1 MARLLLVRHAPT
13 HETGSKL
20 TGRLPG
26 VHLGEKGRAV
36 AGDSARRLA
45 GVKVWA
51 VYTSP
56 IERTLETAEII
67 GRKLER
73 QPRVHAG
80 LIEVDYGAWSG
91 RSLAQL
97 RRTNL
102 WSQVQTNPSRVTFP
116 DGEALADAQRRAVAA
131 CEEIAAEAGKRTA
144 VLVSHA
150 DIIKAVLSSYVGQP
164 LDLFQRIA
172 IAPGSI
178 SAVHVSSQRPPFV
191 ESINTTG
198 GPL

>member
-13 HETGSKL
+13 PETGTKL

-26 VHLGEKGRAV
+26 VHLGDEGRAV
-36 AGDSARRLA
+36 AGDTARRLA

-56 IERTLETAEII
+56 IERTAETAEII
-67 GRKLER
+67 GKKLDR

-80 LIEVDYGAWSG
+80 LVEVDYGTWSG

-97 RRTNL
+97 RRTKL
-102 WSQVQTNPSRVTFP
+102 WNQVQANPSRVTFP
-116 DGEALADAQRRAVAA
+116 GGEGLADAQRRAVAA
-131 CEEIAAEAGKRTA
+131 CEEIAREAGKRTA

-150 DIIKAVLSSYVGQP
+150 DIIKAVVSSYLGQP

-178 SAVHVSSQRPPFV
+178 SAVHVATDRLPFV
-191 ESINTTG
+191 ESVNSTG

>member
-13 HETGSKL
+13 PETGSKL

-26 VHLGEKGRAV
+26 VSLGEKGRQV
-36 AGDSARRLA
+36 AGATAERLA
-45 GVKVWA
+45 PAKVWSI
-51 VYTSP
+51 YTSP
-56 IERTLETAEII
+56 IERTAETADII
-67 GRKLER
+67 GETVGKRP
-73 QPRVHAG
+73 QIHPG
-80 LIEVDYGAWSG
+80 LVEVDYGTWSG

-97 RRTNL
+97 RRTKL
-102 WSQVQTNPSRVTFP
+102 WRQVQSNPSRVTFP

-131 CEEIAAEAGKRTA
+131 CEEIARQAGKRTA

-150 DIIKAVLSSYVGQP
+150 DIIKAVLSSYLGQP

-172 IAPGSI
+172 IAPGSV
-178 SAVHVSSQRPPFV
+178 SVVHVTPEHPPFV
-191 ESINTTG
+191 SAVNTTG